1 MCYVQQLLIAHA
13 VAANMFENQDTYPG
27 TWTQSCEEDLQKEL
41 GAQSLLRQDLG
52 VSWAWLLGVH

>member
-41 GAQSLLRQDLG
+41 GAPSLLRQDLG
-52 VSWAWLLGVH
+52 VSRA